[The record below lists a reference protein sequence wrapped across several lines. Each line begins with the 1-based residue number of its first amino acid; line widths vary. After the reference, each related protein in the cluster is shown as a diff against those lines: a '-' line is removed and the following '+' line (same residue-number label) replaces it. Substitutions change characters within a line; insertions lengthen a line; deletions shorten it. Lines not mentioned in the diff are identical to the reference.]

1 MGEAPLD
8 VLSGGGGADVD
19 DDDDDDEQI
28 ILPNEAHMIECG
40 SGRQDGL

>member
-8 VLSGGGGADVD
+8 VLSGGADI
-19 DDDDDDEQI
+19 DDDDDEQI

-40 SGRQDGL
+40 SGRQDGP